1 MILHI
6 VSKLMKS
13 LTEYVSESKVK
24 EYSCISTMQDFLDA
38 LIKKDSKKLTV
49 DNLVSSIAFDTF
61 EFNDGNPKFNKPKQM
76 VEYLKKNLNEKFEFK
91 YEDNFGSFISLF
103 IYFKKVDDKDWFT
116 FKIEKMR
123 LTSIA
128 KKFIKNSK

>member
-1 MILHI
+1 MILHT
-6 VSKLMKS
+6 VSKVMKS
-13 LTEYVSESKVK
+13 LIVSKVK

-38 LIKKDSKKLTV
+38 LIKKDSKKFTV
-49 DNLVSSIAFDTF
+49 DNLVSSIASDTF
-61 EFNDGNPKFNKPKQM
+61 EFNDGNPKFKKSEQM

-116 FKIEKMR
+116 FKIEKIGF
-123 LTSIA
+123 TSAA
-128 KKFIKNSK
+128 KKFIKNCK

>member
-13 LTEYVSESKVK
+13 LIVSKAK

-61 EFNDGNPKFNKPKQM
+61 EFNDGNPKFNKPEQM

-91 YEDNFGSFISLF
+91 YEDYFGSFISLF

-123 LTSIA
+123 LTSAA
-128 KKFIKNSK
+128 KKFIKNCK

>member
-1 MILHI
+1 M
-6 VSKLMKS
+6 
-13 LTEYVSESKVK
+13 
-24 EYSCISTMQDFLDA
+24 
-38 LIKKDSKKLTV
+38 IKKDSKKLIV

-61 EFNDGNPKFNKPKQM
+61 EFNDGNPKFNKHEQM

>member
-1 MILHI
+1 MKNYIKYIL
-6 VSKLMKS
+6 K
-13 LTEYVSESKVK
+13 SKVK

-38 LIKKDSKKLTV
+38 LIKKDSKKFTV
-49 DNLVSSIAFDTF
+49 DNLVSSIASDTF
-61 EFNDGNPKFNKPKQM
+61 EFNDGNPKFKKSEQM

-116 FKIEKMR
+116 FKIEKMG

-128 KKFIKNSK
+128 KKFIKNGK

>member
-1 MILHI
+1 MKKLYKYIL
-6 VSKLMKS
+6 K
-13 LTEYVSESKVK
+13 SKVK

-49 DNLVSSIAFDTF
+49 DNLVSSISFDTF
-61 EFNDGNPKFNKPKQM
+61 EFNDGNPKFKKPEQM
-76 VEYLKKNLNEKFEFK
+76 EEYLKKNLNEKFEFK

-116 FKIEKMR
+116 FKIEKMG

-128 KKFIKNSK
+128 KKFIKNGK

>member
-1 MILHI
+1 
-6 VSKLMKS
+6 MKS
-13 LTEYVSESKVK
+13 LSEYILESKAK

-49 DNLVSSIAFDTF
+49 DNLVSSIASDTF
-61 EFNDGNPKFNKPKQM
+61 EFNDSNPKFNKPEQM

-123 LTSIA
+123 LTSA
-128 KKFIKNSK
+128 VKK

>member
-1 MILHI
+1 MIQHI

-13 LTEYVSESKVK
+13 LIVSKAK
-24 EYSCISTMQDFLDA
+24 EYSCISTMQEFLDA

-61 EFNDGNPKFNKPKQM
+61 EFNDGNPKFNKPEQM

-91 YEDNFGSFISLF
+91 YEDNFGSFILLF

>member
-1 MILHI
+1 MILYI

-13 LTEYVSESKVK
+13 LTEYVLESKVK

-38 LIKKDSKKLTV
+38 LIKKDSNKLTI
-49 DNLVSSIAFDTF
+49 DNLVSSIASDTF
-61 EFNDGNPKFNKPKQM
+61 EFNDGNPKFNKLEQM

-116 FKIEKMR
+116 FKIEKIG
-123 LTSIA
+123 LTSAA
-128 KKFIKNSK
+128 KKFIKNCK

>member
-1 MILHI
+1 MKNYINIL
-6 VSKLMKS
+6 K
-13 LTEYVSESKVK
+13 SKVK

-61 EFNDGNPKFNKPKQM
+61 EFNDGNPKFKKPEQM

-116 FKIEKMR
+116 FKIEKIGF
-123 LTSIA
+123 TSA
-128 KKFIKNSK
+128 VKKFIKNCK

>member
-1 MILHI
+1 
-6 VSKLMKS
+6 MKS
-13 LTEYVSESKVK
+13 LIEYVSESKAK

-49 DNLVSSIAFDTF
+49 DNLISSIAFDTF
-61 EFNDGNPKFNKPKQM
+61 EFNDGNPKFNKPEQM

-123 LTSIA
+123 LTSA
-128 KKFIKNSK
+128 VKKFIKNGK

>member
-1 MILHI
+1 MIPHI

-13 LTEYVSESKVK
+13 LIVSKVK

-61 EFNDGNPKFNKPKQM
+61 EFNDGNPKFKKPEQM

-116 FKIEKMR
+116 FEIEKMR

>member
-1 MILHI
+1 MILYI

-38 LIKKDSKKLTV
+38 LIKKDSNKLTI
-49 DNLVSSIAFDTF
+49 DNLVSSIASDTF
-61 EFNDGNPKFNKPKQM
+61 EFNDGNPKFNKLEQM

-116 FKIEKMR
+116 FKIEKIG
-123 LTSIA
+123 LTSAA
-128 KKFIKNSK
+128 KKFIKNCK

>member
-1 MILHI
+1 
-6 VSKLMKS
+6 MKS
-13 LTEYVSESKVK
+13 LTEYISESKAK

-49 DNLVSSIAFDTF
+49 DNLVSSIASDTF
-61 EFNDGNPKFNKPKQM
+61 EFNDGNQKFKKPEQM
-76 VEYLKKNLNEKFEFK
+76 VEYIKKNLNEKFEFK

-116 FKIEKMR
+116 FKIEKIG
-123 LTSIA
+123 LTSAA
-128 KKFIKNSK
+128 KKFIKNCK

>member
-13 LTEYVSESKVK
+13 LIVSKVK

-49 DNLVSSIAFDTF
+49 DNLVSSIGFDTF
-61 EFNDGNPKFNKPKQM
+61 EFNDGNPKFNKPEQM

>member
-1 MILHI
+1 MKKLYKYILK
-6 VSKLMKS
+6 SKA
-13 LTEYVSESKVK
+13 K

-49 DNLVSSIAFDTF
+49 DNLVSSIASDTF
-61 EFNDGNPKFNKPKQM
+61 EFNDGNPKFKKPEQM
-76 VEYLKKNLNEKFEFK
+76 EEYLKKNLNEKFEFK

-103 IYFKKVDDKDWFT
+103 IYFKKADDKDWFT
-116 FKIEKMR
+116 FKIEKMG

>member
-1 MILHI
+1 MKNYIKYIL
-6 VSKLMKS
+6 K
-13 LTEYVSESKVK
+13 SKVK

-38 LIKKDSKKLTV
+38 LIKKDSKKFTV
-49 DNLVSSIAFDTF
+49 DNLVSSIASDTF
-61 EFNDGNPKFNKPKQM
+61 EFNDGNPKFKKPEQM

-116 FKIEKMR
+116 FKIEKIG
-123 LTSIA
+123 LTSAA
-128 KKFIKNSK
+128 KKFIKNGK

>member
-1 MILHI
+1 MIQHI

-13 LTEYVSESKVK
+13 LIVSKAK
-24 EYSCISTMQDFLDA
+24 EYSCISQCKNFLDA

-61 EFNDGNPKFNKPKQM
+61 EFNDGNPKFNKPEQM

>member
-1 MILHI
+1 MIQHI

-13 LTEYVSESKVK
+13 LIVSKAK

-49 DNLVSSIAFDTF
+49 DNLVSSIASDTF
-61 EFNDGNPKFNKPKQM
+61 EFNDGNPKFKKPEQM

-128 KKFIKNSK
+128 KKFIKNGK

>member
-13 LTEYVSESKVK
+13 LIVSKVK

-38 LIKKDSKKLTV
+38 LVKKDSKKLTV
-49 DNLVSSIAFDTF
+49 DNLISSIASDTF
-61 EFNDGNPKFNKPKQM
+61 EFNDGNPKFKKPEQM

-123 LTSIA
+123 LTSSA
-128 KKFIKNSK
+128 KKFIKNGK

>member
-6 VSKLMKS
+6 VNKLMKS
-13 LTEYVSESKVK
+13 LIVSKAK

-49 DNLVSSIAFDTF
+49 DNLVSSIASDTF
-61 EFNDGNPKFNKPKQM
+61 EFNDGNPKFNKPEQM

-91 YEDNFGSFISLF
+91 YEDYFGSFISLF

-128 KKFIKNSK
+128 KKFIKNCK

>member
-1 MILHI
+1 
-6 VSKLMKS
+6 MKS
-13 LTEYVSESKVK
+13 LIEYVSESKVK

-49 DNLVSSIAFDTF
+49 DNLISSIASDTF
-61 EFNDGNPKFNKPKQM
+61 EFNDSNPKFNKPEQM

-103 IYFKKVDDKDWFT
+103 IYFKKADDNDWFT

-128 KKFIKNSK
+128 KKFIKNGK

>member
-1 MILHI
+1 
-6 VSKLMKS
+6 
-13 LTEYVSESKVK
+13 
-24 EYSCISTMQDFLDA
+24 MQDFLDS
-38 LIKKDSKKLTV
+38 LIKKDSKKLTI
-49 DNLVSSIAFDTF
+49 DNLVNSIAFDTF
-61 EFNDGNPKFNKPKQM
+61 EFNDGNPKFKKPEQI

-116 FKIEKMR
+116 FKIEKMG

-128 KKFIKNSK
+128 KKFIKNGK

>member
-1 MILHI
+1 MIQHI

-13 LTEYVSESKVK
+13 LIVSKAK

-61 EFNDGNPKFNKPKQM
+61 EFNDGNPKFKKPEQM

-103 IYFKKVDDKDWFT
+103 IYFKKVDDNDWFT

-128 KKFIKNSK
+128 KKFINNGK

>member
-6 VSKLMKS
+6 VNKLMKS
-13 LTEYVSESKVK
+13 LIVSKAK

-49 DNLVSSIAFDTF
+49 DNLVSSIASDTF
-61 EFNDGNPKFNKPKQM
+61 EFNDGNPKFNKPEQM

-91 YEDNFGSFISLF
+91 YEDYFGSFISLF

-123 LTSIA
+123 FTSIA
-128 KKFIKNSK
+128 KKFIKNCK

>member
-1 MILHI
+1 MKKLYKYIL
-6 VSKLMKS
+6 K
-13 LTEYVSESKVK
+13 SKVK

-61 EFNDGNPKFNKPKQM
+61 EFNDGNLKFKKPEQM

-128 KKFIKNSK
+128 KKFIKNGK

>member
-1 MILHI
+1 
-6 VSKLMKS
+6 MKS

-24 EYSCISTMQDFLDA
+24 EYSCIATMQDFLDA
-38 LIKKDSKKLTV
+38 LIMKDPKKLTI
-49 DNLVSSIAFDTF
+49 DNLVSSIGFDTF
-61 EFNDGNPKFNKPKQM
+61 EFNDGNPKFKKPEQM

-103 IYFKKVDDKDWFT
+103 IYFKKVDDNDWFT

-123 LTSIA
+123 LTSAA
-128 KKFIKNSK
+128 KKFIKNGK

>member
-1 MILHI
+1 MKSLI
-6 VSKLMKS
+6 VSKS
-13 LTEYVSESKVK
+13 K

-61 EFNDGNPKFNKPKQM
+61 EFNDGNPKFNKPEQM

-103 IYFKKVDDKDWFT
+103 IYFKKADDKDWFT

>member
-1 MILHI
+1 
-6 VSKLMKS
+6 MKS
-13 LTEYVSESKVK
+13 LSEYILESKAK

-49 DNLVSSIAFDTF
+49 DNLVSSIASDTF
-61 EFNDGNPKFNKPKQM
+61 EFDDSNPKFNKPEQM

-123 LTSIA
+123 LTSA
-128 KKFIKNSK
+128 VKKFIKNVK

>member
-1 MILHI
+1 MKNYIKYIL
-6 VSKLMKS
+6 K
-13 LTEYVSESKVK
+13 SKVK

-49 DNLVSSIAFDTF
+49 DNLVSSIVFDTF
-61 EFNDGNPKFNKPKQM
+61 EFNDGNPKFKKPEQM
-76 VEYLKKNLNEKFEFK
+76 AEYLKKNLNEKFEFK

-128 KKFIKNSK
+128 KKFIKNCK

>member
-1 MILHI
+1 MILYI

-38 LIKKDSKKLTV
+38 LVKKDSKKLTV
-49 DNLVSSIAFDTF
+49 DNLISSIASDTF
-61 EFNDGNPKFNKPKQM
+61 EFNDGNPKFNKLEQM

-116 FKIEKMR
+116 FKIEKIG
-123 LTSIA
+123 LTSAA
-128 KKFIKNSK
+128 KKFIKNCK